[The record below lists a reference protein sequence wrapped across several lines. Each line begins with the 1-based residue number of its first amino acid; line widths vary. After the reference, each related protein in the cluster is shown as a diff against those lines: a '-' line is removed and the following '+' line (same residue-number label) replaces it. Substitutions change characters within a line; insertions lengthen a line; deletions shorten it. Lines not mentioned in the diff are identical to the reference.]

1 MAYNGQGFQQWDF
14 LIIFLRHIK
23 NWQLSSNDPK
33 LILLSVNK
41 KINELDVSNSWISH
55 K

>member
-14 LIIFLRHIK
+14 FIIFLRQIK
-23 NWQLSSNDPK
+23 NLQLSSNDPK
-33 LILLSVNK
+33 LILRSVNK
-41 KINELDVSNSWISH
+41 K